1 MQLAEKHIIKSGHRF
16 FEQIDALCFASK
28 NLYNAA
34 NYIIR
39 QNYIFGWG
47 YLNYNKMHS
56 YMKTHETYRYLPRKV
71 SQQILMVLDRN
82 WKSFFACVQEYKSHP
97 DKFKASPAMP
107 KYKDKAKGRNL
118 LIYTIQAISKPGLV
132 SGRVKLSGTNI
143 DFPTHVAN
151 QVCQVRIVPK
161 CDCYVIEV
169 IYEQQESTPVNSHES
184 AAIDLGLNNLA
195 TLTSNQKGFVPL
207 LINGRPL
214 KSINQFFNKR
224 KAALQSKLS
233 RKRQTSVRIQRL
245 TRKRNLHI
253 DNYLHNSSRFLVDHL
268 VEKQIGTLVIGKN
281 NLWKQEINLGKRN
294 NQNFVT
300 VPYSR
305 FIEMLTYKCQLA
317 GIMVVVTEES
327 YTSKSS
333 FLDFDP
339 IPTYGHV
346 TDSPSFSGKRISR
359 GLYRTSGNRF
369 INSDVNGSYNI
380 LRKAIPNAFA
390 DGIGSCVVQPRRVT
404 PNKVKAKGKSEMVSK
419 AM

>member
-1 MQLAEKHIIKSGHRF
+1 MQLVEKHIIKSGHQF
-16 FEQIDALCFASK
+16 FQEIDALSFASK

-47 YLNYNKMHS
+47 YLNYNQMHKI
-56 YMKTHETYRYLPRKV
+56 MKSHEAYKALPAKV
-71 SQQILMVLDRN
+71 SQQILMVLERN
-82 WKSFFACVQEYKSHP
+82 WKSFFDAVKEYALHP
-97 DKFKASPAMP
+97 EKFLTLPQMP

-118 LIYTIQAISKPGLV
+118 LVYTIQAISQPGRKH
-132 SGRVKLSGTNI
+132 GRIKLSGTSI
-143 DFPTHVAN
+143 DFPTHVADRI
-151 QVCQVRIVPK
+151 CQVRIVPK

-169 IYEQQESTPVNSHES
+169 IYEQSESTQISSDAV

-224 KAALQSKLS
+224 KAALQSLLNRN
-233 RKRQTSVRIQRL
+233 RKTSDRIARL
-245 TRKRNLHI
+245 TRKRNQKIAH
-253 DNYLHNSSRFLVDHL
+253 YLHHASRLIVDYL
-268 VEKQIGTLVIGKN
+268 IEKQIGTLVIGKN
-281 NLWKQEINLGKRN
+281 HLWKHQINLGKRN

-305 FIEMLTYKCQLA
+305 FIQMLTYKCQLV

-333 FLDFDP
+333 FLDLDP
-339 IPTYGHV
+339 IPTYGQLF
-346 TDSPSFSGKRISR
+346 DSPSFSGKRISR
-359 GLYRTSGNRF
+359 GLYRTSGNRL

-390 DGIGSCVVQPRRVT
+390 DGIGSCVVQPRRIT
-404 PNKVKAKGKSEMVSK
+404 PLKVKAKGKSEMVSK
-419 AM
+419 AL